1 MPYFDP
7 NPRIISQSL
16 EELRFI
22 FNWVR
27 ERGETSGNPVTVLI
41 GGWAVDAYNPWY
53 GSVDIDLVTNSR
65 TKNSLKYALKNE
77 RGYRTYEI
85 WGESKSVSKQT
96 GDSNI
101 TEIIIDFIHREPIKF
116 QGMPADFDF
125 NIPIEQ
131 TRIKE
136 IRGEVFAVIPTRSF
150 LLLMKLK
157 AAWDR
162 TYRIRYNKCQNEDW
176 ERGKLIKDY
185 ADIIALIDMEHGGA
199 ELDIFYLGE
208 KLNDYDFL
216 RKCLEN
222 IPTNL
227 DAIRKYDRMTQ
238 DEVGNIIRKLLSLIG
253 EK

>member
-65 TKNSLKYALKNE
+65 TKNSLKYTLKNE
-77 RGYRTYEI
+77 RGYGTYEM

-101 TEIIIDFIHREPIKF
+101 KEIIIDFIYREQIKF
-116 QGMPADFDF
+116 QGILVDFDF

-131 TRIKE
+131 TTIKE
-136 IRGEVFAVIPTRSF
+136 IRGEVFAIVPTRSL

-162 TYRIRYNKCQNEDW
+162 TYRIRYNKSQNEDW

-185 ADIIALIDMEHGGA
+185 ADIIALIDPEHGGA
-199 ELDIFYLGE
+199 ELNIFYLGE
-208 KLNDYDFL
+208 KLNDYNFL
-216 RKCLEN
+216 KKCLED
-222 IPTNL
+222 IPKNL

-238 DEVGNIIRKLLSLIG
+238 DEVRIVISKLLSLVW